1 MSKSMKNMLLL
12 AVAQAGL
19 GTPGV
24 PTAGANAILV
34 RAFTPSVVEAE
45 FVERTLIRPYK
56 GNAGSLAVGVHRMF
70 EFEIEL
76 ASSGAAGTAPK
87 WAPLV
92 KACGFS
98 ETLSAGV
105 SATYNLV
112 TDGEPWL
119 TFYGYLDGVL
129 FKITDAKCDVS
140 LELNSKQIPV
150 MKFKALGE
158 YSPASDVTMPTG
170 VDYSGFMKPK
180 TVGKLNTPTCSL
192 FGVACTA
199 QSLSIALGN
208 ALSYRDLIGGGG
220 AVSPDRKPTG
230 QASIE
235 FPGVSVMDLGGL
247 VVNGTEGAMSVVH
260 GVGAGNIIELSAPKL
275 QLNQKPGLSNDNSIA
290 MASLSFSLNPNT
302 GNDELVLI
310 AR

>member
-1 MSKSMKNMLLL
+1 MPKSMKNMLLL
-12 AVAQAGL
+12 AVAQTAL

-34 RAFTPSVVEAE
+34 RGMTPSVVDAE

-56 GNAGSLAVGVHRMF
+56 GNAGSLAVGVHRMM

-87 WAPLV
+87 WGPLLE
-92 KACGFS
+92 ACGFS
-98 ETLSAGV
+98 KTLSAGV
-105 SATYNLV
+105 SATYQVV
-112 TDGEPWL
+112 TSGEPWL

-140 LELNSKQIPV
+140 LEMNSKQIPV
-150 MKFKALGE
+150 LKFKALGE
-158 YSPASDVTMPTG
+158 YSPATDVSMPTG

-192 FGVACTA
+192 FGVACVA

-208 ALSYRDLIGGGG
+208 DLGYRDLIGGGG
-220 AVSPDRKPTG
+220 ANSPDRKPTG

-235 FPGVSVMDLGGL
+235 YPGVSVMDLGGL
-247 VVNGTEGAMSVVH
+247 VVNGTEGALSLVH
-260 GVGAGNIIELSAPKL
+260 GTVAGHIIELAAPKV
-275 QLNQKPGLSNDNSIA
+275 QLNQKPTISEDNKVA

-302 GNDELVLI
+302 GNDELVII